1 MSLFQITRVHLKA
14 KCFMSGKETQ
24 AVEFT
29 RSDDAPA
36 IVGLNEFV
44 KLLRLELRK
53 VVHANRRRAAA
64 KEESK

>member
-1 MSLFQITRVHLKA
+1 MSLFQITRMHPKA

-29 RSDDAPA
+29 RGDDRPV
-36 IVGLNEFV
+36 IVALNEFV

-53 VVHANRRRAAA
+53 VEHAGSTNGDSRESA
-64 KEESK
+64 K

>member
-1 MSLFQITRVHLKA
+1 MSLFRITRVHPKA

-29 RSDDAPA
+29 QGDDSPV

-53 VVHANRRRAAA
+53 VEYASRRSAAA
-64 KEESK
+64 KEAAK